1 MSVSIKRLIC
11 YYLRDKVEEGAKLN
25 DLFKALTMAR
35 VEENLSGKTLI
46 STMSEGKNVTFTI
59 PQGLTP
65 ATIIEIIVEL
75 RDLYETIKIV
85 FPDKT
90 DFELINLMLSSL
102 NLTAVKEFETN
113 FSNLRTGGL
122 I

>member
-1 MSVSIKRLIC
+1 MNVSIKRLVC

-25 DLFKALTMAR
+25 DLFKALTTAR

-65 ATIIEIIVEL
+65 SAMIEIIVEL
-75 RDLYETIKIV
+75 RDLFETIKPA
-85 FPDKT
+85 FPEKT
-90 DFELINLMLSSL
+90 DIELINLMLSSL
-102 NLTAVKEFETN
+102 NLTAVTEFETN
-113 FSNLRTGGL
+113 FTNLRIGGL
-122 I
+122 

>member
-65 ATIIEIIVEL
+65 STIIEIIVEL
-75 RDLYETIKIV
+75 RDLFETIKPA
-85 FPDKT
+85 FPEKT
-90 DFELINLMLSSL
+90 DIELINLMLSSL